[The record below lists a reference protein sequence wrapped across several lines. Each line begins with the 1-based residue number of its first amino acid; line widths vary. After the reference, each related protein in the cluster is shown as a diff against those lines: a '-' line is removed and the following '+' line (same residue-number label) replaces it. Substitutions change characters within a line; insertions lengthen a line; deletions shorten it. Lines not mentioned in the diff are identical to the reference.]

1 MNRINI
7 SSGSPWEPIIG
18 YSRAVKI
25 GPWIAVSGTTAT
37 GPTGTLVGIGS
48 VETQTRQAL
57 SNLQKAL
64 QKAGA
69 DLQDVIRTRLFVKDI
84 SEWEKI
90 ARVHGSFFEAIRP
103 ATTLIQVS
111 AFIDPE
117 MLIEIEADA
126 FVSAE
131 DKKDS

>member
-90 ARVHGSFFEAIRP
+90 ARVHGSFFETIRP